1 MSLIKNHLHKI
12 MSDFHE
18 TSLRRYEEE
27 QDQLYRE
34 ELEREQ
40 NPEYYWHIVTEKDW
54 EDFAYSKEEKE
65 QMVAEA
71 KRHGLKFSCTKHIKG
86 VSYQ

>member
-40 NPEYYWHIVTEKDW
+40 NPEYYWHIVTEEDW

-71 KRHGLKFSCTKHIKG
+71 KRHGLKFSCTKHIEG